1 MPTFLNDEKTPEQVQ
16 KSISACF
23 DSVNLINETVSKPK
37 TDKTAELVERNFKH
51 CEIMLS
57 KDWFV
62 EGLTGTQ
69 KTDIETAVSAG
80 KAYLA

>member
-1 MPTFLNDEKTPEQVQ
+1 MPKLNEERTSEQVQ

-23 DSVNLINETVSKPK
+23 DSVNLINETLSKPK
-37 TDKTAELVERNFKH
+37 TEKTADLVERNFKH
-51 CEIMLS
+51 CELMLA

-69 KTDIETAVSAG
+69 KTDIETVVLSG
-80 KAYLA
+80 KAYIA